1 MQVGSDG
8 VLQLESFA
16 DQVSDARSTSQRDG
30 APRPSEE
37 AGVDSQ
43 LLQPSEVQ
51 SVEGEAGFAGK
62 PGTDAL
68 LCRRVAELEERIT
81 ELTATNADKA
91 RQQLSTE
98 AKFVLAKGEQ
108 FMESLRLLLQEPSV
122 TCPSQELVFAAE
134 TSVSTVVPHP
144 AGVQPSEA
152 RPGELSVGVS
162 ATVQRQD
169 SGAPAVLHDS
179 GRDDGE
185 WAVVQDESAT
195 PTGTAR
201 QEKSLPAGQHSIKDA
216 TEMDQD
222 LGVSAALRL
231 EELDSDESAL
241 VRRVVKRLVEER
253 QGSKAGRPFGS
264 ILNRM
269 AGMSHCELELLVD
282 IYNAPDSKLSS
293 GSEAAAAEPS
303 DLQRATEATQLPVS
317 GSTAESGLHPES
329 VVLVGDTPEPELR
342 T

>member
-1 MQVGSDG
+1 MQVGRDG
-8 VLQLESFA
+8 VPQLQPFA

-62 PGTDAL
+62 PGTDARVKRL

-81 ELTATNADKA
+81 ELTANADNA

-98 AKFVLAKGEQ
+98 AKFVLGNGEQ
-108 FMESLRLLLQEPSV
+108 FMESLRRLLQEPSV

-216 TEMDQD
+216 TARDQD

-231 EELDSDESAL
+231 EKLDSDERAGPARCQPAS
-241 VRRVVKRLVEER
+241 RREAR
-253 QGSKAGRPFGS
+253 Q
-264 ILNRM
+264 
-269 AGMSHCELELLVD
+269 
-282 IYNAPDSKLSS
+282 
-293 GSEAAAAEPS
+293 
-303 DLQRATEATQLPVS
+303 
-317 GSTAESGLHPES
+317 
-329 VVLVGDTPEPELR
+329 
-342 T
+342 